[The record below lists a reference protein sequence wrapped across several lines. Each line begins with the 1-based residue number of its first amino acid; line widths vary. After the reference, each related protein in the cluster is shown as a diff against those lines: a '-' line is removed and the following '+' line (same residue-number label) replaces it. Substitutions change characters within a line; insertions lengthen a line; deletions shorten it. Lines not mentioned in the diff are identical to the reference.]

1 MSPFSTC
8 AQHYSVAE
16 CPCANTGCLSGLPRK
31 AFSITDFQH
40 QPARHAMALPLLTPF
55 IKAWEA
61 MIMAKPE
68 SKTAKKAAQAE
79 VDVAAILVPIDFSDC
94 SLDAFRMAVSVARR
108 YGAELLLVYVV
119 DTRMLAAVERL
130 GVPVTKGQMKT
141 VRHRVRLSFRGLM
154 ESEKG
159 VPMRR
164 LILEGSPFTE
174 IMRLARTEKVDM
186 IVMGAYGGRTGEVE
200 KIFFGST
207 AEKIVRASPCPVLCV
222 PPTGKR
228 SGAGIAAA

>member
-1 MSPFSTC
+1 M
-8 AQHYSVAE
+8 
-16 CPCANTGCLSGLPRK
+16 
-31 AFSITDFQH
+31 
-40 QPARHAMALPLLTPF
+40 
-55 IKAWEA
+55 

-68 SKTAKKAAQAE
+68 SKTAKKASQAE
-79 VDVAAILVPIDFSDC
+79 IDVAAILVPIDFSAC

-108 YGAELLLVYVV
+108 YGAELLLVHVV

-130 GVPVTKGQMKT
+130 GIPVTKDRMKT
-141 VRHRVRLSFRGLM
+141 VRHRVRLSFRGIM

-159 VPMRR
+159 VTMRR

-174 IMRLARTEKVDM
+174 IMRLARTEKIDM

-228 SGAGIAAA
+228 SGVGVAAA

>member
-1 MSPFSTC
+1 
-8 AQHYSVAE
+8 
-16 CPCANTGCLSGLPRK
+16 
-31 AFSITDFQH
+31 
-40 QPARHAMALPLLTPF
+40 
-55 IKAWEA
+55 
-61 MIMAKPE
+61 MAKLE
-68 SKTAKKAAQAE
+68 SKAEKKTSRADVE
-79 VDVAAILVPIDFSDC
+79 VGAILVPIDFSAC

-130 GVPVTKGQMKT
+130 GIPVTKDQMKT
-141 VRHRVRLSFRGLM
+141 IRHRIRLAFRGIM
-154 ESEKG
+154 ESEKE
-159 VPMRR
+159 VKMRR

-174 IMRLARTEKVDM
+174 IMRLARTQKVDM

-228 SGAGIAAA
+228 SGAGVAAA

>member
-1 MSPFSTC
+1 
-8 AQHYSVAE
+8 
-16 CPCANTGCLSGLPRK
+16 
-31 AFSITDFQH
+31 
-40 QPARHAMALPLLTPF
+40 
-55 IKAWEA
+55 

-68 SKTAKKAAQAE
+68 SKTAKKVSQAE
-79 VDVAAILVPIDFSDC
+79 VDIATILVPIDFSDC

-108 YGAELLLVYVV
+108 YGAGLLLVYVV

-130 GVPVTKGQMKT
+130 GIPVPKDRMKT
-141 VRHRVRLSFRGLM
+141 VRHRIRLSFRGIM

-159 VPMRR
+159 VTMRR

-228 SGAGIAAA
+228 SGSGVGVAAA

>member
-1 MSPFSTC
+1 M
-8 AQHYSVAE
+8 
-16 CPCANTGCLSGLPRK
+16 
-31 AFSITDFQH
+31 AF
-40 QPARHAMALPLLTPF
+40 PLLIPLLGL
-55 IKAWEA
+55 EA

-68 SKTAKKAAQAE
+68 SKTAKKAPQAE
-79 VDVAAILVPIDFSDC
+79 VDIVSILVPIDFSDC

-108 YGAELLLVYVV
+108 YGAELLLAYVV

-130 GVPVTKGQMKT
+130 GIPVTKDRMKT

-159 VPMRR
+159 VTMRR

-186 IVMGAYGGRTGEVE
+186 IVMGAHGGRTGEE
-200 KIFFGST
+200 AGESGQQD
-207 AEKIVRASPCPVLCV
+207 ELGVRAGPGETHHQTQVRHESVADAEDS
-222 PPTGKR
+222 R
-228 SGAGIAAA
+228 AQGATAG

>member
-1 MSPFSTC
+1 
-8 AQHYSVAE
+8 
-16 CPCANTGCLSGLPRK
+16 
-31 AFSITDFQH
+31 
-40 QPARHAMALPLLTPF
+40 
-55 IKAWEA
+55 
-61 MIMAKPE
+61 MAKPE
-68 SKTAKKAAQAE
+68 AKTARKAAQPKKAAQTE
-79 VDVAAILVPIDFSDC
+79 VDVTVVLVPIDFSAC
-94 SLDAFRMAVSVARR
+94 SLDAFRMAVSMARR

-130 GVPVTKGQMKT
+130 GVPVTKDLMKT
-141 VRHRVRLSFRGLM
+141 VRHKIRLSFRGLM
-154 ESEKG
+154 ASEKG
-159 VPMRR
+159 VTMRR

-186 IVMGAYGGRTGEVE
+186 IVMGAYGGRTGEME

-228 SGAGIAAA
+228 SGVGVAAA